1 MGFGIPVHE
10 WLQDELKE
18 YLLYYLDNVRLKK
31 EGIFDVNAVI
41 SLRDHYLANKRIGV
55 IKLWYILIFQ
65 IWKEKWLMD

>member
-31 EGIFDVNAVI
+31 EGIFDVNAVK
-41 SLRDHYLANKRIGV
+41 DEKNKCLSGKKMNV
-55 IKLWYILIFQ
+55 ITLWNILMFEM
-65 IWKEKWLMD
+65 WKEKWYL